1 MVQIAHF
8 HSKLHTPKCL
18 VLLGGS
24 TFVSQFKKKDVY
36 CFEFMY
42 SDKIHIYFLILQGDI
57 HTSLFD
63 KNYEIWNTCTLI
75 QVFPLDMFYPCCG
88 DDFVVQQV
96 LIFADAATKHSN
108 FIVLSFISHISY
120 FYWITVVYFHGCH
133 TWKQWKQ
140 FFYSTF
146 LCGFYYCYFLL
157 SRYFP
162 IIIQTSGFAALRLR
176 WRRTFGFAKRLAAP
190 HRPLAV
196 GVLGPTRSNNK
207 APERARLPRIES
219 PLRLATTQALRAWLR
234 ALCA

>member
-1 MVQIAHF
+1 
-8 HSKLHTPKCL
+8 
-18 VLLGGS
+18 
-24 TFVSQFKKKDVY
+24 
-36 CFEFMY
+36 
-42 SDKIHIYFLILQGDI
+42 
-57 HTSLFD
+57 
-63 KNYEIWNTCTLI
+63 
-75 QVFPLDMFYPCCG
+75 MFYPCCG

-96 LIFADAATKHSN
+96 LIFTDAGTEHSN
-108 FIVLSFISHISY
+108 FIVFIIYFHLFSFIFTYFNISY
-120 FYWITVVYFHGCH
+120 FYWTTVVYFHGCH
-133 TWKQWKQ
+133 MRKQWKQ

-219 PLRLATTQALRAWLR
+219 PLQLATTQALRAWLR